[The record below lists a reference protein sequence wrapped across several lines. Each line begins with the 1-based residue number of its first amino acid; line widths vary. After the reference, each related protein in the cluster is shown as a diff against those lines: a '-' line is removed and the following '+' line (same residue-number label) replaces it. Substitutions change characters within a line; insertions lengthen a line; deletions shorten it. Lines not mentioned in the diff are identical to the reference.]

1 MSWIISSFSGMSG
14 NVLFTIKP
22 SQNHLVLWRYSLEKE
37 KQTPYQHLRTF
48 LRLSVVPKCEQG
60 FSVGAVIDDKFRKLQ
75 QALLNFHTENMH
87 VWNDCNVHDLVHGVS
102 IRHDF
107 LASSCLCFCLRR
119 WLLWTMVQYFDICSR
134 FVLLQVLCFFFTRK
148 VLFLYYI
155 KFEFF
160 YWFYYPHSSV
170 CDLVLVLFRVL
181 FIIFCVLTVFSKF
194 HSTA

>member
-22 SQNHLVLWRYSLEKE
+22 SQNHLVLWRYSLEQE

-75 QALLNFHTENMH
+75 QALLNYHTENMH
-87 VWNDCNVHDLVHGVS
+87 VWNDWNVYDIVHGAS
-102 IRHDF
+102 IRYDF
-107 LASSCLCFCLRR
+107 LASSCLCCCLRR
-119 WLLWTMVQYFDICSR
+119 WLLWSLVQYFDICSR
-134 FVLLQVLCFFFTRK
+134 FVLLPVLCFFTRK
-148 VLFLYYI
+148 VLFLYYM
-155 KFEFF
+155 KFEFC
-160 YWFYYPHSSV
+160 YWFLYPHLVSV
-170 CDLVLVLFRVL
+170 TSYWFFRDL